1 MRSFVTLRMTNVIY
15 WRIMKLKRSFFNR
28 DARIVGEDLIGKI
41 LVRKYDNTVIKARIV
56 ETEAYIAA
64 IDKASH
70 AYGGKITPRTQ
81 VMFGPP
87 GHIYVY
93 FIYGMYYCMNFVTE
107 EEGTCSA
114 VLIRAV
120 EPLVNAEE
128 MSMNRYNKTL
138 NALTRYQKKN
148 LSNGPGK
155 LCNALKITKKY
166 NGADL
171 MGDEIFLE
179 DDGFRDFKVEKSKRI
194 NIDYAEEAKDFLWR
208 YTIHYNNHK

>member
-1 MRSFVTLRMTNVIY
+1 
-15 WRIMKLKRSFFNR
+15 MKLKRSFFNR

>member
-1 MRSFVTLRMTNVIY
+1 
-15 WRIMKLKRSFFNR
+15 MKINRNFFNR
-28 DARIVGEDLIGKI
+28 DARIVAEDLIGKV
-41 LVRKYDNTVIKARIV
+41 LVRKYNNTVIKARIV

-70 AYGGKITPRTQ
+70 AYGGKITPRTK

-87 GHIYVY
+87 GHVYVY
-93 FIYGMYYCMNFVTE
+93 IIYGMYYCMNFVTE

-114 VLIRAV
+114 VLIRAA
-120 EPLVNAEE
+120 EPLINEEE
-128 MSMNRYNKTL
+128 MSKNRYNKPL
-138 NALTRYQKKN
+138 SELTKYQTKN

-155 LCNALKITKKY
+155 LCNALKITKEH
-166 NGADL
+166 NGTDL

-179 DDGFRDFKVEKSKRI
+179 DDGFKDFKVEKSKRI

-208 YTIHYNNHK
+208 NTIHYNDVKITPTS

>member
-1 MRSFVTLRMTNVIY
+1 MKLNRSFY
-15 WRIMKLKRSFFNR
+15 DR
-28 DARIVGEDLIGKI
+28 DARAVGEDLVGKI
-41 LVRKYDNTVIKARIV
+41 LVRKYGGTVIKSRIV

-70 AYGGKITPRTQ
+70 AYGGKITPRTK

-87 GHIYVY
+87 GYTYVY

-120 EPLVNAEE
+120 EPLINEEE
-128 MSMNRYNKTL
+128 MSFNRYGKQL
-138 NALTRYQKKN
+138 SELTKYQRKN
-148 LSNGPGK
+148 ISNGPGK
-155 LCNALKITKKY
+155 LCNALKITKGH

-171 MGDEIFLE
+171 TGDEIYVE
-179 DDGFRDFKVEKSKRI
+179 DDGFRDFKTEKSKRI

-208 YTIHYNNHK
+208 YTIHYNNA

>member
-1 MRSFVTLRMTNVIY
+1 MSS
-15 WRIMKLKRSFFNR
+15 KLDRNFFNR
-28 DARIVGEDLIGKI
+28 DARIVAEDLIGKVI
-41 LVRKYDNTVIKARIV
+41 VRKYKDVVIKARIN

-70 AYGGKITPRTQ
+70 AYGGKITPRTK

-114 VLIRAV
+114 VLIRGAEPV
-120 EPLVNAEE
+120 ENIEE
-128 MSMNRYNKTL
+128 MCINRYNKSLDSITKTQL
-138 NALTRYQKKN
+138 KN

-155 LCNALKITKKY
+155 LCNALKITKEN

-171 MGDEIFLE
+171 LGNDVYVENDNFT
-179 DDGFRDFKVEKSKRI
+179 DFMIKKTKRI

-208 YTIHYNNHK
+208 YILYK

>member
-1 MRSFVTLRMTNVIY
+1 
-15 WRIMKLKRSFFNR
+15 MKLERNFFNR